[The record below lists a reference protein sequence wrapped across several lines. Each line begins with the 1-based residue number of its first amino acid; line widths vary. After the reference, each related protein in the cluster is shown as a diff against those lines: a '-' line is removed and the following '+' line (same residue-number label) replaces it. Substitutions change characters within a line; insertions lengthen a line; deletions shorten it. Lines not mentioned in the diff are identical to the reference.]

1 MDESDEIDNH
11 VTENQSQEFQEDVKT
26 NKATILL
33 NDFLTFFIFQESGA
47 KKGSLDSLSKE
58 ELISRCKSL
67 LQLAQKAK
75 NAKDGRW
82 LP

>member
-1 MDESDEIDNH
+1 MDESDESHI
-11 VTENQSQEFQEDVKT
+11 TENQSQKFQEDVKT
-26 NKATILL
+26 INATILL
-33 NDFLTFFIFQESGA
+33 NDFLISFIFQESGA